1 MLFDLV
7 SEVDEILEANWKPDE
22 YGLLYHFANFSRLA
36 NSVISKLGEIQGWL
50 GKVLWVVT
58 RTLEIERCGHRIL
71 RFDLNNP
78 VQSSVK
84 CTSDSE
90 GYIRVL
96 LKFKLPPIFFG
107 RSGYRDFVD
116 V

>member
-1 MLFDLV
+1 MLFDPV
-7 SEVDEILEANWKPDE
+7 SEVDKILEANWKPDE
-22 YGLLYHFANFSRLA
+22 YGLLYHYANFSRFA
-36 NSVISKLGEIQGWL
+36 NLITELGEMQGWL

-58 RTLEIERCGHRIL
+58 HTLEIERCGPRIL

-84 CTSDSE
+84 CPSDSD

-107 RSGYRDFVD
+107 RRGYRVFVD